1 MHKVTENSLKNLET
15 EKYKFTKDNA
25 EIAQK
30 AQRNSVKRRK
40 ENKLLKEVAED
51 KLNKLIKGKSFQELS
66 LDKLIKYCESK
77 EAKPEV
83 IIKILEFLR
92 DTSGQKPTEKQEIKS
107 EVREIPPVVF
117 NIQPVRSKEELET
130 E

>member
-92 DTSGQKPTEKQEIKS
+92 DTSGQKPTERQEIKS
-107 EVREIPPVVF
+107 EVKEIPAITF
-117 NIQPVRSKEELET
+117 EIQPVKSLQEL
-130 E
+130 